1 MRDPFE
7 RCWSAVRMSR
17 CNLHSDNSE
26 IEDLRTAYQLWS
38 FTFRTNYKHTVKSL
52 ESVFEKKQIFYGIY
66 EELFTVD
73 NLKAITNFC
82 CLPFNE
88 GIEIKKYNVSPKLDY
103 EAEMLREEIRK
114 YFSDVYEF
122 CYERFPQT
130 KTLWAH
136 TT

>member
-1 MRDPFE
+1 MR
-7 RCWSAVRMSR
+7 RYKRR
-17 CNLHSDNSE
+17 SDLSE
-26 IEDLRTAYQLWS
+26 IEDLRTTYSRLA
-38 FTFRTNYKHTVKSL
+38 FTFRTNYKHTVEAL

-73 NLKAITNFC
+73 NLKAISDFC
-82 CLPFNE
+82 FLPFNE

-103 EAEMLREEIRK
+103 GAEILREEIRK

-136 TT
+136 TTSTV